1 MDKWKGGV
9 AINRKR
15 KAYRQRKFWGADQE
29 FSDKIWDVYETS
41 SELLESGVWETG
53 LYLRVGGIYMYMQFK
68 ATILDEITK
77 SMSVNREEKKFKT
90 KFSGSL
96 KVKRSGTQ
104 NRKHS
109 QTHCSE
115 CYKKSMLLKNNVLG
129 CSTLKETREILPS
142 NTFCE
147 LGLDT
152 G

>member
-1 MDKWKGGV
+1 
-9 AINRKR
+9 
-15 KAYRQRKFWGADQE
+15 
-29 FSDKIWDVYETS
+29 
-41 SELLESGVWETG
+41 
-53 LYLRVGGIYMYMQFK
+53 MYMQFK

-115 CYKKSMLLKNNVLG
+115 C
-129 CSTLKETREILPS
+129 
-142 NTFCE
+142 
-147 LGLDT
+147 
-152 G
+152 

>member
-115 CYKKSMLLKNNVLG
+115 C
-129 CSTLKETREILPS
+129 
-142 NTFCE
+142 
-147 LGLDT
+147 
-152 G
+152 